1 MVIYQNVVVW
11 HQKYQ
16 NHRLKDFAMQEISLQ
31 EKMQFLTYIILIYD
45 NICQYCVFKLAIMTY
60 TTYFKAIM
68 TYIKLVH
75 DLG

>member
-1 MVIYQNVVVW
+1 MKNFIWVI
-11 HQKYQ
+11 HQPL
-16 NHRLKDFAMQEISLQ
+16 RLKVSERLLSLQ
-31 EKMQFLTYIILIYD
+31 EKRQFLTYIILTYD

>member
-1 MVIYQNVVVW
+1 MLY
-11 HQKYQ
+11 KSK
-16 NHRLKDFAMQEISLQ
+16 LLTLETMASLQ
-31 EKMQFLTYIILIYD
+31 EKMKFLTYIILTYD

-68 TYIKLVH
+68 TYIKLVVLFH

>member
-1 MVIYQNVVVW
+1 MCSCDFLE
-11 HQKYQ
+11 KGE
-16 NHRLKDFAMQEISLQ
+16 KDYRTGNGIH
-31 EKMQFLTYIILIYD
+31 EKIQFLTYIILTYD

>member
-1 MVIYQNVVVW
+1 MSWFLFNSSLCFLGKCKVT
-11 HQKYQ
+11 
-16 NHRLKDFAMQEISLQ
+16 LQ
-31 EKMQFLTYIILIYD
+31 EKMQFLTYIILTYD

>member
-1 MVIYQNVVVW
+1 MFFEATSVG
-11 HQKYQ
+11 
-16 NHRLKDFAMQEISLQ
+16 SLQ
-31 EKMQFLTYIILIYD
+31 EKMQFLTYIILTYD

-68 TYIKLVH
+68 TYIYIKLVVLFH